1 MRELYESTLN
11 SRGKVNGNMH
21 MKGHSL
27 LLVIR
32 EMQIKITEGFYSS
45 RTRVAVIEKTD
56 GNNWIGCGELE
67 IPYTSNGAIWCSL
80 L

>member
-1 MRELYESTLN
+1 M
-11 SRGKVNGNMH
+11 NGNMH

-45 RTRVAVIEKTD
+45 CTRVAVIEKID
-56 GNNWIGCGELE
+56 GNNWINVKNWRYRTLAMGLYGDLYYE
-67 IPYTSNGAIWCSL
+67 
-80 L
+80 